1 MTETFENVGSREEL
15 KQLLACQETLKQELK
30 AREKELQDAQGRPR
44 LAGPSEASLALK
56 LASSPPIASAAPNA

>member
-30 AREKELQDAQGRPR
+30 AREKELQDAPR

-56 LASSPPIASAAPNA
+56 LASSPPIASAAPAA